1 MQRILILRFSSLGDV
16 VLLGALVEELRARG
30 PKDEIW
36 LATKPD
42 YAALFEDDTRLD
54 RVLRLSP
61 ESGGLRQMLRELRS
75 REFDLIL
82 DAHGSLRSRLVCLGL
97 SGTPVRRI
105 AKDTAARLLFLRTR
119 VATPPLARH
128 QVDRYLALAEAEGK
142 QLRPTLQLRDT
153 DHAATNAILGDDESP
168 YLAIAPGSRH
178 RTKQWPLERF
188 TEVAAHWQREGH
200 GEIVLVGSAQER
212 TLCEQL
218 ASSLPR
224 GARICAGELELRPL
238 AALLSRCRVLLCNDS
253 GLMHLSEAA
262 GTPVLAVF
270 GPTSRELGYFPLDPR
285 SRVVENEL
293 LCRPCS
299 RNGARPCH
307 MEQEYCLLLS
317 DADRVIRILEENWT

>member
-16 VLLGALVEELRARG
+16 VLLGALVDELRTRW
-30 PKDEIW
+30 PKHEIW

-42 YAALFEDDTRLD
+42 YAPLFEDDTRLD
-54 RVLRLSP
+54 RVLRLSH
-61 ESGGLRQMLRELRS
+61 ESGGLRGLARELQTV
-75 REFDLIL
+75 EFDLVL
-82 DAHGSLRSRLVCLGL
+82 DAHGSLRSRLLCLAL
-97 SGTPVRRI
+97 AGTPVKRI

-119 VATPPLARH
+119 VATPPTRH
-128 QVDRYLALAEAEGK
+128 QVDRYLALAGAEGK
-142 QLRPTLQLRDT
+142 SVRPTLQLREK
-153 DHAATNAILGDDESP
+153 DHASATAILGGSERP
-168 YLAIAPGSRH
+168 FLAVAPGSRH
-178 RTKQWPLERF
+178 ATKQWPLERF
-188 TEVAAHWQREGH
+188 SEVAAHWQREGH
-200 GEIVLVGSAQER
+200 GEVVILGSEQER
-212 TLCEQL
+212 ELCQEM
-218 ASSLPR
+218 ASLLPR
-224 GARICAGELELRPL
+224 EARVCAGELELRAL

-293 LCRPCS
+293 PCRPCS

-317 DADRVIRILEENWT
+317 DSDRVIRILEENWT

>member
-1 MQRILILRFSSLGDV
+1 MQRILILRFSSLGDM
-16 VLLGALVEELRARG
+16 VLLGALVDELRSRW
-30 PKDEIW
+30 PKHEIW

-42 YAALFEDDTRLD
+42 YAPLFEDDTRLD

-61 ESGGLRQMLRELRS
+61 KSGGLRKLARELRTGDF
-75 REFDLIL
+75 ELVL
-82 DAHGSLRSRLVCLGL
+82 DAHGSLRSRLLCFALA
-97 SGTPVRRI
+97 GTPVRRI
-105 AKDTAARLLFLRTR
+105 AKDTAARLLFLRMR
-119 VATPPLARH
+119 IATPPLARH
-128 QVDRYLALAEAEGK
+128 QIDRYLALAGAEGK
-142 QLRPTLQLRDT
+142 KVRPTLQLREE
-153 DHAATNAILGDDESP
+153 DHTAASAILGDHEVP
-168 YLAIAPGSRH
+168 LLAVAPGSRH
-178 RTKQWPLERF
+178 VTKQWPLERF

-200 GEIVLVGSAQER
+200 GEVILLGSAKER
-212 TLCEQL
+212 ELCREM
-218 ASSLPR
+218 ASHLPR
-224 GARICAGELELRPL
+224 EARVSAGELDLRAL

-293 LCRPCS
+293 PCRPCS

-317 DADRVIRILEENWT
+317 EADRVIRILEENWT